1 MDKRVKSTINKLHTK
16 VELLKELLEKS
27 DSINFDNDEDALAK
41 KVGHDLFKSFTVT
54 SLFWAYLKTQGVD
67 PNEHPVKQ
75 ELDRIKQYIAKSKVI
90 HDRKFRPKVDQG
102 ASKRFVKHSL
112 WKPKNKDELQNM
124 KNSDGSKQQNTKIIF
139 DDNEMDCEPVDQ
151 AS

>member
-16 VELLKELLEKS
+16 VELLKEILEKS
-27 DSINFDNDEDALAK
+27 DSLNFDNDEDALAK
-41 KVGHDLFKSFTVT
+41 KVSHDLFKSFTVT
-54 SLFWAYLKTQGVD
+54 SLFYAYLKTQGID

-75 ELDRIKQYIAKSKVI
+75 ELDRIKTYIAKSKVI

-112 WKPKNKDELQNM
+112 WQPKNKEDSQNV
-124 KNSDGSKQQNTKIIF
+124 KSVEENSHQNLNSSVN
-139 DDNEMDCEPVDQ
+139 DNQMDC
-151 AS
+151 A